1 MTPRAL
7 KDVLLAKTDARL
19 ASTTMADEEGD
30 GRMAG
35 DERMAG
41 DSEGSDGASD
51 GASDGE
57 SDEMEPPSPT
67 RSVAGRAPVRP

>member
-7 KDVLLAKTDARL
+7 KDVLLAKTEARL

-30 GRMAG
+30 
-35 DERMAG
+35 ERMAG
-41 DSEGSDGASD
+41 DSEESDGASGGASD